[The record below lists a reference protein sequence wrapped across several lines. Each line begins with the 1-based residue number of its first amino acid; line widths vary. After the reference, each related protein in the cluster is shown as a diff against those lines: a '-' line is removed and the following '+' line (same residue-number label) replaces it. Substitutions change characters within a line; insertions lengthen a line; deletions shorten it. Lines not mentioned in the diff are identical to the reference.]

1 MRRILA
7 VLAIAA
13 VGVVATGTVAQAQV
27 VENDTILLLGFNVFV
42 PCANGG
48 AGEVIAGDLQLH
60 VLVTSTVNGNNVS
73 GKDHFQPQ
81 GGSLVGQTTGDT
93 YGATGVTQ
101 DSFTGSLQNGRSTF
115 TFVNNFRMIGPGPG
129 NNFLV
134 HETFHITV
142 NANGV
147 TTVTHDNLTVDC
159 K

>member
-48 AGEVIAGDLQLH
+48 AGEVIAGDVQLH

-73 GKDHFQPQ
+73 GMGHFQPQ

-93 YGATGVTQ
+93 YVATGVTQ

>member
-7 VLAIAA
+7 LFAIAA

-27 VENDTILLLGFNVFV
+27 VENDTILLVGFNVFV

-60 VLVTSTVNGNNVS
+60 VLVTTTVNGNNVS

-93 YGATGVTQ
+93 YVATGATQ
-101 DSFTGSLQNGRSTF
+101 DSFTGSFQNGRSTF